1 MKLGLTGLPKS
12 GKTTLFNAVTKSE
25 APVSAYTTGKTEPN
39 MATVKVEDE
48 RIKTL
53 SDLYKPKKTTFAT
66 VEFVDFVGVSRD
78 ETKGETFSPDM
89 LRLLKTVDAL
99 ALVIRNFDSELD
111 GEPHPREDLAAIS
124 EELILSDLLI
134 TEKRLER
141 IEASIK
147 KGQKTDAL
155 VVEQKILERIL
166 EQLNATQPIREMEL
180 DADEAGVI
188 KGFQFLSAKPAIAVL
203 NSDEARF
210 GTSQEIL
217 SEMAKSYRSI
227 EFAGS
232 FEMDLSRMEEDEAQE
247 FMADIG
253 ITESARDRLI
263 ELAYETL
270 GYISFFTVG
279 EDEVRAW
286 NITRGSTTVEAAGS
300 IHSDLARGFIAAECY
315 PYEDLVTLGSEK
327 AVKDNGKFRLE
338 GKTYIVKDGDVLS
351 IRFNV

>member
-25 APVSAYTTGKTEPN
+25 APVSAYATGKTEPN

-48 RIKTL
+48 RIKKL
-53 SDLYKPKKTTFAT
+53 SDLYTPKKTTFAT
-66 VEFVDFVGVSRD
+66 VEFVDFVGVMRD
-78 ETKGETFSPDM
+78 ETRGETFSSDM
-89 LRLLKTVDAL
+89 LRLMKTVDAL
-99 ALVIRNFDSELD
+99 ALVIRNFESELE
-111 GEPHPREDLAAIS
+111 GEPQPLDDLSAIS
-124 EELILSDLLI
+124 EELILSDLII

-141 IEASIK
+141 IEASFK

-155 VVEQKILERIL
+155 VVEQRVLQKIL
-166 EQLNATQPIREMEL
+166 EQLNATAPIREMDLDEDEL
-180 DADEAGVI
+180 AAI
-188 KGFQFLSAKPAIAVL
+188 RGFQFLSAKPAIAVL
-203 NSDEARF
+203 NSDESRF
-210 GTSQEIL
+210 GKSDSVL
-217 SEMAKSYRSI
+217 AEMAKSYRSI

-232 FEMDLSRMEEDEAQE
+232 FEMELSRLEESEARE

-263 ELAYETL
+263 ALAYDTL

-286 NITRGSTTVEAAGS
+286 NITRGDTAVEAAGA
-300 IHSDLARGFIAAECY
+300 IHSDLARGFIAAECF
-315 PYEDLVTLGSEK
+315 PYHDLIELGSEK
-327 AVKDNGKFRLE
+327 AVKDKGKFRLE
-338 GKTYIVKDGDVLS
+338 GKTYVVNDGDILS